1 MEVWFV
7 IRELVYILYMGE
19 IDRTDSVPEVSSE
32 WMRVEESTPDSRSRS
47 RSIDFDR
54 QLHLSPFLAL
64 GQYINTE
71 HRDTNQN
78 S

>member
-1 MEVWFV
+1 MVCYKRIGVYFV
-7 IRELVYILYMGE
+7 HGRNRR
-19 IDRTDSVPEVSSE
+19 DRDSVPEVSSE

-64 GQYINTE
+64 GQSI
-71 HRDTNQN
+71 
-78 S
+78 